1 MWVRRRCKLLKML
14 TIYSPVTP
22 GVAGSSPVRSAIP
35 WAFPHKNLY
44 LFKFERES
52 HSRAAGAISSRF
64 GGSVPATSQ
73 LNSKS
78 KIQEEAHFQ
87 ILRHVHENPEI
98 SQREL
103 SARLGV
109 SLGAV
114 NYCLKALMDRGLVK
128 AQNFK
133 RSPYKMGYAY
143 FLTPTGMAEKTLMTA
158 RFLKRKMTEYE
169 ALRIE
174 INELAREISPVDSAR
189 RIDLE
194 EIK

>member
-1 MWVRRRCKLLKML
+1 M
-14 TIYSPVTP
+14 
-22 GVAGSSPVRSAIP
+22 
-35 WAFPHKNLY
+35 
-44 LFKFERES
+44 
-52 HSRAAGAISSRF
+52 
-64 GGSVPATSQ
+64 
-73 LNSKS
+73 
-78 KIQEEAHFQ
+78 
-87 ILRHVHENPEI
+87 HENPEL

-103 SARLGV
+103 GERVGI

-133 RSPYKMGYAY
+133 RSPNKMGYAY
-143 FLTPTGMAEKTLMTA
+143 FLTPAGLAEKTLLTA

-174 INELAREISPVDSAR
+174 INELQREISPVDSVR
-189 RIDLE
+189 RMDLE